1 MQTKGFIRVLTYALI
16 LICLFYL
23 GFTVV
28 SNHYQK
34 EAEQKALAVA
44 GIKSADT
51 SNEKYKAALNEY
63 LDSIANKK
71 VYPILMSKFFNMG
84 YTFQEVREKE
94 LGLGLDLKGGMNVT
108 LQISVPDIL
117 RALANNNPDKKFNQA
132 IENVS
137 KNQTAQDDFVG
148 SFCKEY
154 KKLAPEGNLAQIF
167 RGIERI
173 KEKPNANDREVE
185 SILKDEVNSMVD
197 NSYKV
202 LRNRIDRFGVV
213 QPNIQKLQSTG
224 RILLELPGVK
234 EPERVRKLLQGAAN
248 LEFYTTYTLSDVVG
262 AMRQLSDQAQ
272 ANKTVATE
280 TAAEA
285 APAAD
290 AAAPADAAKTAEAAK
305 ADSAKAAEA
314 PKAAPAKEAALTL
327 AQLTG
332 FEALA
337 GAQGGSPVV
346 GYVATADTAAVNA
359 IINSPVAKTILPAD
373 LKLAWTVKPEK
384 MQGGHEAFQLVALRM
399 VNGQPVL
406 NGDVVTRATS
416 EYDNLQGQVV
426 SMTMND
432 EGARQWSI
440 ITGQNIG
447 KAIAIVLDDQVYS
460 FPNVNSQI
468 DGGRSQISGR
478 FTVEEASDL
487 ANVLESGKMVARV
500 NVASESV
507 IGPSLGK
514 ESIHKGIVS
523 FIVALILLMIFM
535 VCTYGWQAGMIANLG
550 LFLNLFFTMGILASF
565 QSVLTL
571 PGIAGIVLTLGMAVD
586 ANVLIFERC
595 KEELRAGKGLKA
607 AVSDGYKNA
616 FSAIFDSNLTTIITG
631 IILIL
636 LGSGPIKGFAVT
648 LVIGICCSFFTAV
661 FATRLV
667 MEHFVNKG
675 TFDKMTFTTSLTRN
689 LMQNVN
695 FNFMG
700 AAKKTSV
707 IVLALIVV
715 MGLLFGL
722 RGLNRGIDFSGGRNF
737 VVQFDH
743 PVSTQTLES
752 QLEAQFPGATT
763 SVITIDNDTKVRV
776 STNYKIEDS
785 SEGVD
790 DEIMTKLYEGLKS
803 ELGSMSKT
811 DFSMSN
817 ESVGVVSSET
827 VGPSIASDMTRQAIW
842 AVLFSLLAMALYI
855 LFRFRNIAFSIGA
868 LAAVAF
874 TSFVVIGFYNL
885 HGLLPFSMEIDQTF
899 IAAILTVIGYQVN
912 DTVVVFDR
920 VREYRSLYPKQDL
933 YTTFN
938 KALCSTLSRTLM
950 TSITTLLVLF
960 IMLFLGGESI
970 RSFIFAMILGV
981 IIGTCSSLFIAS
993 PVAYWIARRSD
1004 KKEAALATARK

>member
-1 MQTKGFIRVLTYALI
+1 MQTKGFIRVLTYALL
-16 LICLFYL
+16 LICAFYL
-23 GFTVV
+23 SFSFV
-28 SNHYQK
+28 STHYQNK
-34 EAEQKALAVA
+34 AEKKALAAA
-44 GIKSADT
+44 GIKSPDT
-51 SNEKYKAALNEY
+51 SNEKYKAALNQY
-63 LDSIANKK
+63 LDSLAKEK
-71 VYPILMSKFFNMG
+71 VYLNY
-84 YTFQEVREKE
+84 YTFQQVREKE
-94 LGLGLDLKGGMNVT
+94 LGYGLDLKGGMNVT

-132 IENVS
+132 IDNVANS
-137 KNQTAQDDFVG
+137 STAQDDFVG

-167 RGIERI
+167 RGIDKI
-173 KEKPNANDREVE
+173 AANPTANDREVQN
-185 SILKDEVNSMVD
+185 ILNDEVNSMVD

-248 LEFYTTYTLSDVVG
+248 LEFYLTYTLSDIVG
-262 AMRQLSDQAQ
+262 SLRQLSDQATANVTTAQ
-272 ANKTVATE
+272 AT
-280 TAAEA
+280 
-285 APAAD
+285 
-290 AAAPADAAKTAEAAK
+290 PADTT
-305 ADSAKAAEA
+305 AKAAA
-314 PKAAPAKEAALTL
+314 DTTKAAEPVKEDKNAPTL

-332 FEALA
+332 FDALA
-337 GAQGGSPVV
+337 SANPGSPVI
-346 GYVATADTAAVNA
+346 GYVNASDTATVNK
-359 IINSPVAKTILPAD
+359 IINSTAAKTILPAD
-373 LKLAWTVKPEK
+373 LKLAWTVKPES
-384 MQGGHEAFQLVALRM
+384 MQNGHEAFQLVALRT

-406 NGDVVTRATS
+406 NGDVVTRASS

-426 SMTMND
+426 SMNMND
-432 EGARQWSI
+432 EGARQWSR

-460 FPNVNSQI
+460 FPNVNSKI

-478 FTVEEASDL
+478 FTVEEANDL

-514 ESIHKGIVS
+514 ESIEKGLRS
-523 FIVALILLMIFM
+523 FIIALVLLMCFM
-535 VCTYGWQAGMIANLG
+535 WFAYGWQAGSIANLG
-550 LFLNLFFTMGILASF
+550 LVLNLFFTIGILASF

-636 LGSGPIKGFAVT
+636 LGSGPIRGFAVT

-675 TFDKMTFTTSLTRN
+675 TFDKMTFSTSLTRN
-689 LMQNVN
+689 LMQDVK

-700 AAKKTSV
+700 AAKKTSI
-707 IVLALIVV
+707 IVLALLAI
-715 MGLLFGL
+715 MAILFAV
-722 RGLNRGIDFSGGRNF
+722 RGLSRGIDFSGGRNY

-743 PVSTQTLES
+743 PVKTQALEN
-752 QLEAQFPGATT
+752 QLTELLPGANT

-776 STNYKIEDS
+776 STNYKIDDN

-790 DEIMTKLYEGLKS
+790 DEIMGKLYEGMKS
-803 ELGSMSKT
+803 DLGSMSKE

-817 ESVGVVSSET
+817 ENIGVVSSET
-827 VGPSIASDMTRQAIW
+827 VGPSIASDMTRQAVW

-920 VREYRSLYPKQDL
+920 VREYRKLYPKQNL

-938 KALCSTLSRTLM
+938 KALCSTLSRTMM

-960 IMLFLGGESI
+960 IMLFFGGESI

-1004 KKEAALATARK
+1004 KKEAALATKVNR